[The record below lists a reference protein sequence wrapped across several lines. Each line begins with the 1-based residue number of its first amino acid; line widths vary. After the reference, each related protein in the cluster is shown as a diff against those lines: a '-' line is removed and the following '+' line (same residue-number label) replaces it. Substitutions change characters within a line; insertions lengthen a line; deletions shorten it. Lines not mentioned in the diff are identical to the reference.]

1 MTMRRRSP
9 VRRRLRAR
17 RTLAAFLKIYREAGK
32 PAEVFEAARVER
44 MLRSGQSA
52 DAEHYLES
60 FLPPIPVMDR
70 SQLSILL
77 RIQIRVFRI
86 LSKVAAGGPSGA
98 WMAAMFA
105 NPSEYVLQSPY
116 NARLFKIIAGMHADN
131 KRASMLWQKVE
142 PYALDNIMGMVA
154 RCPELQ
160 GEVRLPRKRP
170 LLWDAAPDSLRQCP
184 SRCKNTAIWAPLN
197 VLIRNFLRKRLLLI
211 QGKTHSGNASSQSAV
226 PHTKKERSA
235 PQPAVPTEGVSHSPV
250 VHHIPY
256 TIVSPTET
264 LASSHQLPMQRPMVN
279 AETPAVF

>member
-1 MTMRRRSP
+1 MRRRSP

-17 RTLAAFLKIYREAGK
+17 RTLAAFLKIHREAGK
-32 PAEVFEAARVER
+32 LAEVFEAARVER

-77 RIQIRVFRI
+77 RIHIRVFRI

-98 WMAAMFA
+98 WMATMFA
-105 NPSEYVLQSPY
+105 NPSEYILQSPY
-116 NARLFKIIAGMHADN
+116 NARLHKVIAGMHADN
-131 KRASMLWQKVE
+131 KRASMLWQKLE
-142 PYALDNIMGMVA
+142 PGVLDKIMDMVA

-160 GEVRLPRKRP
+160 GE
-170 LLWDAAPDSLRQCP
+170 CP

-197 VLIRNFLRKRLLLI
+197 VLTRNFLRKRLLLI
-211 QGKTHSGNASSQSAV
+211 QGKTHPGNASSQSAV
-226 PHTKKERSA
+226 PYTKKERSA

-256 TIVSPTET
+256 TIASPAKT
-264 LASSHQLPMQRPMVN
+264 LASPHQLLMQQPMVN
-279 AETPAVF
+279 VETPAVF